1 MAVNFALASDSQ
13 LPIEP
18 VRSNMYTRSS
28 GLSVAVLPPPV
39 LSSETTVVPFTPV
52 AKHDSASIRLWSS
65 FPHASL
71 HALYTYE

>member
-1 MAVNFALASDSQ
+1 
-13 LPIEP
+13 
-18 VRSNMYTRSS
+18 MYTRSS

-39 LSSETTVVPFTPV
+39 LSSETPVVPFTPV